1 MDSEGRCQKCGG
13 NSSFARNF
21 LLLVLYWLIFIV
33 FMVAF
38 TNMLSAAQFINK
50 LSPGT
55 YMLKTLMNYIIFS
68 TLVFEVFS

>member
-1 MDSEGRCQKCGG
+1 M
-13 NSSFARNF
+13 
-21 LLLVLYWLIFIV
+21 LVVLYWLIFIV